1 VSHTAEI
8 FSPAKMEIAAI
19 GFVRIPIVATKNNT
33 CLVVPSPNRINTNRK
48 TCKYPFVT
56 SRCHSLLV
64 SMSSPP
70 PPPPPEA
77 SQYVSPW
84 STRYAS
90 KAMREN
96 FSDLHRFQLWRK
108 LWYVLAECE
117 HQLGLEYITK
127 EQLSALANAPPVDIP
142 LAQSYERELRHDV
155 MSHVYALGDQ
165 VPIAKPIIHLGATS
179 CFVTDN
185 SEIIQMRDGLDILIP
200 MLWSVIAR
208 LASFARKYKDL
219 ETLAFTHFQPAQPT
233 TVGKRACLWIQD
245 FLFDVEQLEYLRNK
259 LRLRGV
265 KGTTGTQA
273 SFLSLFDGNH
283 EKVKLLDDMV
293 TQKMGFEEH
302 WPVTGQTYTR
312 KQDYWVVATLAG
324 VGQSAAKMANDIRL
338 LQHMKEVEEPFET
351 KQIGSSAMAYKR
363 NPMRCER
370 INSLA
375 RFLQSMVIN
384 PAETAS
390 TQWLERTL
398 DDSANRRLAISE
410 AFLSTDAILQ
420 LCLNVSHGLVVY
432 PQVIQRNLARELPFM
447 ATEAILMAAVRAGG
461 DRQVLHEEIRKM
473 SMEAAAKVK
482 ERGEENDLIDRIQA
496 NPHFAA
502 VREQLEEICH
512 PKHFVGRAPQQVEE
526 FLQQHVDA
534 KLKEKNLILHGD
546 EVKV

>member
-1 VSHTAEI
+1 
-8 FSPAKMEIAAI
+8 MEMMDCRGV
-19 GFVRIPIVATKNNT
+19 GFVDS
-33 CLVVPSPNRINTNRK
+33 PSPLFVGRIFDHSHRNTFICRVKRNYWLPTRMSL
-48 TCKYPFVT
+48 TEDNATNHPRTNT
-56 SRCHSLLV
+56 SPSV
-64 SMSSPP
+64 A
-70 PPPPPEA
+70 A
-77 SQYVSPW
+77 SQVLSEPQYVSPL

-96 FSDLHRFQLWRK
+96 FSDHSRFRLWRR
-108 LWYVLAECE
+108 LWFVLAESQ
-117 HQLGLEYITK
+117 HQLGLEYITQ
-127 EQLSALANAPPVDIP
+127 EQLAALENAPPVDIE
-142 LAQSYERELRHDV
+142 LAQSYERQLRHDV

-185 SEIIQMRDGLDILIP
+185 SEVIQMRNGLDILIP
-200 MLWSVIAR
+200 MLWSVISR
-208 LASFARKYKDL
+208 LSSFALKYKDL

-245 FLFDVEQLEYLRNK
+245 FLFDVEQLESVRKK

-273 SFLSLFDGNH
+273 SFLSLFDGDH

-293 TQKMGFEEH
+293 TKKMGFDEH
-302 WPVTGQTYTR
+302 WQVTGQTYTR
-312 KQDYWVVATLAG
+312 KQDYWVVSTLAG
-324 VGQSAAKMANDIRL
+324 IGQSAAKMANDIRL

-375 RFLQSMVIN
+375 RFLQSLVIN

-420 LCLNVSHGLVVY
+420 LCLNVSNGLVVY
-432 PQVIQRNLARELPFM
+432 PQVIKRNLARELPFM
-447 ATEAILMAAVRAGG
+447 ATETILMSAVRAGG
-461 DRQVLHEEIRKM
+461 DRQLLHEEIRKM
-473 SMEAAAKVK
+473 SMEAAAKIK
-482 ERGEENDLIDRIQA
+482 EFGEENDLIERIKA
-496 NPHFAA
+496 NPHFASIH
-502 VREQLEEICH
+502 EQLEEICH

-526 FLQQHVDA
+526 FLQHINAQ
-534 KLKEKNLILHGD
+534 LKERNLILHEGD